1 MFKNLFKKKINVIFH
16 MRSGNAIKFRCTDF
30 TVNPGEGG
38 KLTAYN
44 IKGFDTRA
52 RDQLFWCD
60 VTAIESVEVI
70 R

>member
-1 MFKNLFKKKINVIFH
+1 MFDIFKKKVTVIFH

-30 TVNPGEGG
+30 TVTPSEGG
-38 KLTAYN
+38 KLSAYSITGIN
-44 IKGFDTRA
+44 TKD
-52 RDQLFWCD
+52 RDPLFWCD